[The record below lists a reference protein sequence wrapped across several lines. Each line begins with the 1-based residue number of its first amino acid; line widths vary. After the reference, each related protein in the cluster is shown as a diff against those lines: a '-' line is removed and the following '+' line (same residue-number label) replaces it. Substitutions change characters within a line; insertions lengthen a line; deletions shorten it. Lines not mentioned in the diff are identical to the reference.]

1 VLFQFLYALLFS
13 SHIVVALTFVHFT
26 LLRLSHVLYDPLFLH
41 ISCLHC
47 RHCRFVGRLFILS
60 MFVTQLALHLSLA
73 LRFVFEKKKAMA
85 CIHCWKHVGR
95 RYCDECFLWWA
106 AHTTQWQ
113 LWSVVQSRC
122 TETLAARVCQDEGL
136 GKLVCSFFVP
146 TSSFVVHTGSRDVS
160 LSTSARRLGK
170 LYGLKVVPCVLQ
182 RLVIDFGDD
191 PEYLHNKGFSI
202 VACDKR
208 SHMITLA
215 ELSK

>member
-1 VLFQFLYALLFS
+1 MSCTIRSFFTFRVYIVDLAASSADFLSYRCLLHSSRCICPWPIVLF
-13 SHIVVALTFVHFT
+13 
-26 LLRLSHVLYDPLFLH
+26 R
-41 ISCLHC
+41 
-47 RHCRFVGRLFILS
+47 
-60 MFVTQLALHLSLA
+60 
-73 LRFVFEKKKAMA
+73 EKAMA
-85 CIHCWKHVGR
+85 CIHCRKHVGR

-182 RLVIDFGDD
+182 RLVIGFGDD

-202 VACDKR
+202 VACEAR

-215 ELSK
+215 ELFK

>member
-1 VLFQFLYALLFS
+1 
-13 SHIVVALTFVHFT
+13 
-26 LLRLSHVLYDPLFLH
+26 
-41 ISCLHC
+41 
-47 RHCRFVGRLFILS
+47 
-60 MFVTQLALHLSLA
+60 
-73 LRFVFEKKKAMA
+73 MA
-85 CIHCWKHVGR
+85 CIHCRKHVGR

-122 TETLAARVCQDEGL
+122 TETLAARVCQDKGM

-170 LYGLKVVPCVLQ
+170 LFGLKVVPCVLQ

-202 VACDKR
+202 VACETR

>member
-1 VLFQFLYALLFS
+1 MFLFATAVIFAIVFICGFDLCPLHFIAAFSCLVRSALSSHFVFTLSTLSLRRQTFLSYRCWLHSSRCICPWPIVLF
-13 SHIVVALTFVHFT
+13 
-26 LLRLSHVLYDPLFLH
+26 R
-41 ISCLHC
+41 
-47 RHCRFVGRLFILS
+47 
-60 MFVTQLALHLSLA
+60 
-73 LRFVFEKKKAMA
+73 EKAMA
-85 CIHCWKHVGR
+85 CIHCRKHVGR

-113 LWSVVQSRC
+113 LWSVVQSRR
-122 TETLAARVCQDEGL
+122 TETLAARVCQDKSM

-182 RLVIDFGDD
+182 RLVIYFGDD

-202 VACDKR
+202 VACGTR

-215 ELSK
+215 ELFK